1 MTIPAITIFLLIGVL
16 TALTWFI
23 WKRKPEEAEP
33 EIDMVTGRLRAFA
46 AEWSRRCIA
55 IQHLTRKQSC
65 EIWQTA
71 FRKQRKNREAKKWST
86 WDIWEIIGIS
96 DKR

>member
-33 EIDMVTGRLRAFA
+33 EIDIGDGSFESLRPRNGRDA
-46 AEWSRRCIA
+46 AS
-55 IQHLTRKQSC
+55 QSN
-65 EIWQTA
+65 T
-71 FRKQRKNREAKKWST
+71 
-86 WDIWEIIGIS
+86 
-96 DKR
+96 